1 MVLVPPVYDDIELL
15 DRAKALLAPAGFGH
29 ISVTTAEN
37 HDAMIAFTSQLAHV
51 VSNAYVKSPTAGLH
65 IGFSAGSYKDMTR
78 VAWLNPGMWAELFL
92 ENKDYLIDELDWLIG
107 SLNEYRAAMVANDGS
122 RTNEE
127 RFWEVFDAQFETPA
141 SENYKHFLEFYEQGF
156 AGARKATG
164 FNPRAAETVREL
176 KAAGYRV
183 ALATNPLFPR
193 IATEQRIRWAGLEP
207 EDFELY
213 TTYENS
219 RTCKPNPQ
227 YYVEV
232 AESLGVRPQDCI
244 MIMMEST
251 EPAWPENIGRP
262 VFSLTTLPISI
273 SLSQVMS
280 FRSAMVY
287 PAFSR

>member
-1 MVLVPPVYDDIELL
+1 MGKMILFDLDGTLL
-15 DRAKALLAPAGFGH
+15 PMDQDRFTDYYFGCLAQWMSPYGFEPQALIKAVWKG
-29 ISVTTAEN
+29 T
-37 HDAMIAFTSQLAHV
+37 
-51 VSNAYVKSPTAGLH
+51 
-65 IGFSAGSYKDMTR
+65 
-78 VAWLNPGMWAELFL
+78 
-92 ENKDYLIDELDWLIG
+92 
-107 SLNEYRAAMVANDGS
+107 AAMVANDGS

-244 MIMMEST
+244 MIGNDADEDV
-251 EPAWPENIGRP
+251 PAATVGMK
-262 VFSLTTLPISI
+262 VFLLTDSLLNRRNLPLDEIPHGGYDE
-273 SLSQVMS
+273 LHAWLGLAQN
-280 FRSAMVY
+280 
-287 PAFSR
+287 

>member
-1 MVLVPPVYDDIELL
+1 MDKMILFDLDGTLL
-15 DRAKALLAPAGFGH
+15 PMDQDRFTDYYFGCLAQWMSPYGFEPQALIKAVWKG
-29 ISVTTAEN
+29 T
-37 HDAMIAFTSQLAHV
+37 
-51 VSNAYVKSPTAGLH
+51 
-65 IGFSAGSYKDMTR
+65 
-78 VAWLNPGMWAELFL
+78 
-92 ENKDYLIDELDWLIG
+92 
-107 SLNEYRAAMVANDGS
+107 AAMVANDGS

-141 SENYKHFLEFYEQGF
+141 SENYKHFLKFYEQGF

-164 FNPRAAETVREL
+164 FNPRAAETVHRL
-176 KAAGYRV
+176 KTAGYRV

-244 MIMMEST
+244 MIGNDADEDV
-251 EPAWPENIGRP
+251 PAATVGMK
-262 VFSLTTLPISI
+262 VFLLTDSLLNRRNLPLDEIPHGGYDE
-273 SLSQVMS
+273 LHAWLGLAQN
-280 FRSAMVY
+280 
-287 PAFSR
+287 

>member
-1 MVLVPPVYDDIELL
+1 MGKMILFDLDGTLL
-15 DRAKALLAPAGFGH
+15 PMDQDRFTDYYFGCLAQWMSPYGFEPQALIKAVWKG
-29 ISVTTAEN
+29 T
-37 HDAMIAFTSQLAHV
+37 
-51 VSNAYVKSPTAGLH
+51 
-65 IGFSAGSYKDMTR
+65 
-78 VAWLNPGMWAELFL
+78 
-92 ENKDYLIDELDWLIG
+92 
-107 SLNEYRAAMVANDGS
+107 AAMVANDGS

-164 FNPRAAETVREL
+164 FSPRAAETVHRL

-213 TTYENS
+213 TTYETS

-244 MIMMEST
+244 MIGNDADEDV
-251 EPAWPENIGRP
+251 PAATVGMK
-262 VFSLTTLPISI
+262 VFLLTDSLLNRRNLPLDEIPHGGYDE
-273 SLSQVMS
+273 LHAWLGLAQN
-280 FRSAMVY
+280 
-287 PAFSR
+287 

>member
-1 MVLVPPVYDDIELL
+1 MDQ
-15 DRAKALLAPAGFGH
+15 DRFTDYYFGCLAQWMSPYGFEPQALIKAVWKG
-29 ISVTTAEN
+29 T
-37 HDAMIAFTSQLAHV
+37 
-51 VSNAYVKSPTAGLH
+51 
-65 IGFSAGSYKDMTR
+65 
-78 VAWLNPGMWAELFL
+78 
-92 ENKDYLIDELDWLIG
+92 
-107 SLNEYRAAMVANDGS
+107 AAMVANDGS

-164 FNPRAAETVREL
+164 FNPRAAETVHRL

-219 RTCKPNPQ
+219 SFCKPNPA
-227 YYVEV
+227 YYGEILQRLDLRGEDCLMVGNDVREDMA
-232 AESLGVRPQDCI
+232 AEMLGMETFLLTDCLINTENVPLDRWPHGGFQDLQAHLK
-244 MIMMEST
+244 ERLKLN
-251 EPAWPENIGRP
+251 EE
-262 VFSLTTLPISI
+262 
-273 SLSQVMS
+273 
-280 FRSAMVY
+280 
-287 PAFSR
+287 